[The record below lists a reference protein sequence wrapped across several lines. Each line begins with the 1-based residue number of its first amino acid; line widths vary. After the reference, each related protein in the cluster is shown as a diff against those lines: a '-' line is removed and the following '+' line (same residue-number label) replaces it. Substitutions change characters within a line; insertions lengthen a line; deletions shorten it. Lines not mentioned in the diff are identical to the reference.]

1 MFKLRTSANRRFA
14 FRRNRVS
21 DSYVFLKD
29 KGHHIDLRLYF
40 TRSYIQIFVNGINEE
55 DYPEDEKMLFIDLDD
70 FKNMDKEEAVDMI
83 AEKTDE
89 MASKFGLSVDD
100 EFRNRIVEAVEAMTG
115 GAFDYLSRRRAF
127 RRFAKAPKYA
137 VSIKNMRTGYYI
149 LLGGTKSEMNKAI
162 KMLKDI
168 KDFEDSY
175 VDGES
180 DIEEY
185 NITYEFMVN
194 DLFDIFKAVDDTDEI
209 SYRDF
214 LDGIYT
220 DSNGDKYIILDSF
233 DLYL

>member
-115 GAFDYLSRRRAF
+115 GAFDYLSRRRAS

-137 VSIKNMRTGYYI
+137 IALDLDNNGRYI
-149 LLGGTKSEMNKAI
+149 LIGGSKFEMNKLI
-162 KMLKDI
+162 KRLDTLVDLISDDKYTEVYSDEINDI
-168 KDFEDSY
+168 LSNYSIIDNTNY
-175 VDGES
+175 
-180 DIEEY
+180 EEV
-185 NITYEFMVN
+185 TEKEFMNGV
-194 DLFDIFKAVDDTDEI
+194 
-209 SYRDF
+209 
-214 LDGIYT
+214 YT
-220 DSNGDKYIILDSF
+220 DSEGVEYIMLTAYRF
-233 DLYL
+233 

>member
-1 MFKLRTSANRRFA
+1 MFRLKTSANRRFA

-115 GAFDYLSRRRAF
+115 GAFDYLSRRRAS

-137 VSIKNMRTGYYI
+137 IALDLDNNGRYI
-149 LLGGTKSEMNKAI
+149 LIGGSKFEMNKLI
-162 KMLKDI
+162 KRLDTLVDLISDDKYTEVYSDEINDI
-168 KDFEDSY
+168 LSNYSIIDNTNY
-175 VDGES
+175 
-180 DIEEY
+180 EEV
-185 NITYEFMVN
+185 TEKEFMNGV
-194 DLFDIFKAVDDTDEI
+194 
-209 SYRDF
+209 
-214 LDGIYT
+214 YT
-220 DSNGDKYIILDSF
+220 DSEGVEYIMLTAYRF
-233 DLYL
+233 